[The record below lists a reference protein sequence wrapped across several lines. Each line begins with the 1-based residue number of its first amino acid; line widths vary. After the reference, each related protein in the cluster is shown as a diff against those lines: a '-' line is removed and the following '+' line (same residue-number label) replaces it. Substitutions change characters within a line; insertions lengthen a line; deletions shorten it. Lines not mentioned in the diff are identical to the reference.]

1 MSGLSPAFLFLR
13 SLQRRFAGLWRQLA
27 ERFRAVPHDRLVFE
41 LLNEP
46 TAADNAQWNDVAAL
60 VPASIRNVTHL
71 KSAHA

>member
-1 MSGLSPAFLFLR
+1 MSGLSTAFLFLR

-27 ERFRAVPHDRLVFE
+27 ERFRAVPHDR